1 MARFFNGGFE
11 MSEPISPPPVRDYR
25 PEYIPAYI
33 ANGVVGLR
41 CGRIPFLGG
50 VSMVNGFAGLDVRDG
65 LEGFART
72 PFPLGADVS
81 LDGVRLS
88 HAPQCVRF
96 VEQRYDFARAELT
109 TVLEYRIG
117 DATAR
122 LEVLQYCSH
131 QLPTIVLQEIRLR
144 VDRAADITVSVG
156 LDTTGVEGYGEY
168 PDRPSGKVT
177 PDQPEGLLVWHSHGD
192 VSTCGLAYRSELLGA
207 SEAEQATTRED
218 ERGMVATSWTFRA
231 RADRL
236 YRVRQMSSLVPHLA
250 HPHPADHA
258 SRLLALAMNKGWDR
272 MREDQ
277 RIAWGELWRARIEI
291 DGASTRWQAITDAGL
306 FYLLTSVHPA
316 SVASTSLFG
325 LAYWPNYHYYRG
337 HVMWDIETF
346 ALPPL
351 VLAEPESARA
361 ILDYR
366 SRHLAAA
373 KMNARLAGWK
383 GAMYPWESCPI
394 HGEEVTPGAGAPT
407 KGHATLDVA
416 LAFAAFVHATGDRD
430 YLRRTAWPVIHAV
443 AEWTESRA
451 ERTRRGYEIRE
462 ITGPAEADPPRD
474 NNAFVNMAAGVLL
487 DEAIGFAEVL
497 GEEPRR
503 LWREIAD
510 GLVLPTAS
518 RGRHILNHDD
528 YRIDELKGG
537 TPEAAA
543 GIFPVGYRVPL
554 AVEEATFRFA
564 VKEQSPHYVGTAML
578 SSFLAYYATRAGL
591 REEAVELLE
600 AGYGNFINEPFLETD
615 EFSSTSPDSPRSGPM
630 FANIGGYL
638 MTLLYGY
645 PGLRLGAGSP
655 ETWPERPVRLPAGWK
670 AIHVERLWVHGEG
683 RSLTAIDGA
692 PAAILDGTR
701 LRRAS

>member
-1 MARFFNGGFE
+1 
-11 MSEPISPPPVRDYR
+11 MSQPISPPPVRDYR

-33 ANGVVGLR
+33 ANGVVGMR

-50 VSMVNGFAGLDVRDG
+50 VAMVNGFAGLDVRDG

-72 PFPLGADVS
+72 PFPLGADLS
-81 LDGVRLS
+81 LDGVLLS
-88 HAPQCVRF
+88 HAPQNVRF
-96 VEQRYDFARAELT
+96 VEQRYDFSRAELT

-117 DATAR
+117 DTTAR
-122 LEVLQYCSH
+122 LEVIQFCSH
-131 QLPTIVLQEIRLR
+131 QLPTVVLQEIRVT
-144 VDRAADITVSVG
+144 VDRAADVIVSVG
-156 LDTTGVEGYGEY
+156 LDPTGVEGFGEY
-168 PDRPSGKVT
+168 PDRPAGKVT

-192 VSTCGLAYRSELLGA
+192 IGACGLAYRSELLGTA
-207 SEAEQATTRED
+207 DAEKATTRENQ
-218 ERGMVATSWTFRA
+218 RGLVATAWTFRA
-231 RADRL
+231 RAGRP
-236 YRVRQMSSLVPHLA
+236 YRVRQMSSLVPSLA

-258 SRLLALAMNKGWDR
+258 SRLLALAMDKGWDR

-277 RIAWGELWRARIEI
+277 RISWEELWRARIEI
-291 DGASTRWQAITDAGL
+291 DGATPRWQAITDASL

-351 VLAEPESARA
+351 MLVEPESARG

-366 SRHLAAA
+366 FRHLDAA
-373 KMNARLAGWK
+373 KVNARLAGWK

-394 HGEEVTPGAGAPT
+394 HGEEVTPGSSAPT

-416 LAFAAFVHATGDRD
+416 LAFASFVHATGDRD

-443 AEWTESRA
+443 AEWVESRA
-451 ERTRRGYEIRE
+451 ERTPRGYEIRQ
-462 ITGPAEADPPRD
+462 ITGPAEADPPRN

-487 DEAIGFAEVL
+487 REAIGFAEAL
-497 GEEPRR
+497 GEEPRKV
-503 LWREIAD
+503 WRGIAD

-518 RGRHILNHDD
+518 RGRHIVNHDD

-543 GIFPVGYRVPL
+543 GIFPVGYRVP
-554 AVEEATFRFA
+554 AGVEEATFRFA
-564 VKEQSPHYVGTAML
+564 VKDQSPRYVGTAML

-591 REEAVELLE
+591 PDEAAELLE
-600 AGYGNFINEPFLETD
+600 TGYGNFINEPFLETD
-615 EFSSTSPDSPRSGPM
+615 EFSKTAPDSPRTGPM
-630 FANIGGYL
+630 FANIGGFL
-638 MTLLYGY
+638 TTLLYGY
-645 PGLRLGAGSP
+645 PGLRLSADQP
-655 ETWPERPVRLPAGWK
+655 EAWPERRVVLPAGWK
-670 AIHVERLWVHGEG
+670 AIHVERLWMHGEG
-683 RSLTAIDGA
+683 RSLTAVAGA
-692 PAAILDGTR
+692 NAAVLEGER